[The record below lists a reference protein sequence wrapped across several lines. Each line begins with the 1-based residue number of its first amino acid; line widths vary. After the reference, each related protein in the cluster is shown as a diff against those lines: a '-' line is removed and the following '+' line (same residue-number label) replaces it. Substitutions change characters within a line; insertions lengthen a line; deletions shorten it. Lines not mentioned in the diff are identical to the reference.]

1 MFVGQDIPR
10 VDGVEKVTGQA
21 VYGVD
26 LKMSGMLY
34 GKVLRSPFPHARVV
48 HIDASKAAR
57 LVGVK
62 AIVTGKEFPQ
72 QPYGTDIKD
81 SYFLAVDKV
90 RYQGEPVAVVA
101 ATSEELAAEAASL
114 IEVEYEE
121 LDAVFAPLRAMEPD
135 APLVHQDLAS
145 YHHGPSVNPIS
156 GTNICNHFRLLHGD
170 IEQGFNDADLVL
182 ENSYRFHKAQ
192 HCHMEPHAALARA
205 EASGRITIWACTQAP
220 YRQRAELA
228 ECLGIPFNKVR
239 VIASRCG
246 GGFGAKGSLKLE
258 PLVALLSLKSNYRPV
273 KMTMTREEEF
283 MASVARHPALVEMKT
298 GVKKDGRLTASRV
311 RMIWDTGAY
320 SEKGEVV
327 SRNAGY
333 SAGGPYQIP
342 HVQVDSYCV
351 YTNTLTCGAFRGFGM
366 PQVSWALE
374 QQIDVLAEEL
384 NIDPVQMRQINGAED
399 GSVSATGE
407 VLRSVGFKDTL
418 NKASRAIAWQEKPS
432 GSYRGKGIASC
443 HKNTA
448 TGTSSSAFVK
458 VDEDGTV
465 SVMTSACEI
474 GQGSNTILAQMVAE
488 ELGLPLEA
496 VTLVDPDTDITPFDF
511 GTVSS
516 RITFFTGNAVLIAVE
531 EAKERL
537 LELAAQKLEANP
549 KDLRMAEGRVYVE
562 GSPQRGLS
570 LKEIFEPS
578 RRHGLRRGYVL
589 GRGSYTPAGDVLP
602 DPETGQSPRPTA
614 FWMYA
619 THAAEVEVDPETG
632 EVKLTKV
639 TAAHDVGRAINPASC
654 NGQIQG
660 SLGFGIF
667 AALAEELVTH
677 QGKVINP
684 SFLDYQIPTSLD
696 LPEMV
701 IDLVEVAHPDGPY
714 GAKGL
719 ADAAV
724 APTAPAIANAIFN
737 ATGIRIYDTPIS
749 SEKVFLALRE
759 KGRRH

>member
-1 MFVGQDIPR
+1 MGEDIPR

-34 GKVLRSPFPHARVV
+34 GKVLRSPFPHARIR
-48 HIDASKAAR
+48 HIDVSKAAR
-57 LVGVK
+57 LAGVK
-62 AIVTGKEFPQ
+62 ATVSGGEFQ
-72 QPYGTDIKD
+72 EEPYGTDIKD

-90 RYQGEPVAVVA
+90 RYQGEPVVAVA
-101 ATSEELAAEAASL
+101 ATTEELAEEAVSL

-121 LDAVFAPLRAMEPD
+121 LEAVFDPALAMQPD
-135 APLVHQDLAS
+135 APLVHEKLAS
-145 YHHGPSVNPIS
+145 YHHGPSLNPVS
-156 GTNICNHFRLLHGD
+156 GTNICNHFRLRHGD
-170 IEQGFNDADLVL
+170 IQKGFEDADLVL
-182 ENSYRFHKAQ
+182 ENTYRFHKAQ
-192 HCHMEPHAALARA
+192 HCHLEPHAALAKA
-205 EASGRITIWACTQAP
+205 ESSGKITIWTCTQAP

-228 ECLGIPFNKVR
+228 ESLGMPFNKIR

-273 KMTMTREEEF
+273 KMAMTRTEEF
-283 MASVARHPALVEMKT
+283 MASVARHPVLVEMKT
-298 GVKKDGRLTASRV
+298 AVKKDGRLTASQV
-311 RMIWDTGAY
+311 RMVWDTGAY

-366 PQVSWALE
+366 PQVTWALE
-374 QQIDVLAEEL
+374 QQIDVVAEEL
-384 NIDPVQMRQINGAED
+384 GIDPVQLRVINGVEE
-399 GSVSATGE
+399 GSISATGE
-407 VLRSVGFKDTL
+407 VLRSVGLKDTL
-418 NKASRAIAWQEKPS
+418 KKAAQAIAWEEKPPRPN
-432 GSYRGKGIASC
+432 RGKGVASC

-458 VDEDGTV
+458 IDEDGTV

-474 GQGSNTILAQMVAE
+474 GQGSNTVLAQMAAQ

-496 VTLVDPDTDITPFDF
+496 ITLVDPDTDITPFDF

-516 RITFFTGNAVLIAVE
+516 RITFFTGNAVLLAIE

-549 KDLRMAEGRVYVE
+549 EDLSMAGGRVYVK

-589 GRGSYTPAGDVLP
+589 GRGSYTPPDDVLP
-602 DPETGQSPRPTA
+602 DPETGQSPKPTA

-632 EVKLTKV
+632 QINLTRI
-639 TAAHDVGRAINPASC
+639 TAAHDLGRAINPASC
-654 NGQIQG
+654 HGQIQG

-667 AALAEELVTH
+667 AALEEELVTD

-684 SFLDYQIPTSLD
+684 SLLDYHLPTSLD

-701 IDLVEVAHPDGPY
+701 IDLVEVPHPDGPY

-724 APTAPAIANAIFN
+724 APTAPAIANAIFD
-737 ATGIRIYDTPIS
+737 AIGTRIYDTPITA
-749 SEKVFLALRE
+749 EKVFLAL
-759 KGRRH
+759 KAKRRRNQ